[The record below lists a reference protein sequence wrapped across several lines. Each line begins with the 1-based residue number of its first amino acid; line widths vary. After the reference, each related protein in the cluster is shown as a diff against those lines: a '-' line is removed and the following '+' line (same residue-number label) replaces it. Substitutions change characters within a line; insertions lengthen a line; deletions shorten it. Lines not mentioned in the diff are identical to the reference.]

1 MKYPYDR
8 VFSPPAPILP
18 LEITIPEEPQRR
30 VQVDAQLDTA
40 ADISAIPARVVD
52 EWNLE
57 PVSEVTVTGY
67 NAETETLPTYTVG
80 LELPQAH
87 IRRIEVISIPEPYV
101 LLGRDVLNHFY
112 ISLNGPGLTFEMD
125 PSPHVIP

>member
-8 VFSPPAPILP
+8 IFSPPAPILP

-52 EWNLE
+52 EWN
-57 PVSEVTVTGY
+57 
-67 NAETETLPTYTVG
+67 
-80 LELPQAH
+80 
-87 IRRIEVISIPEPYV
+87 
-101 LLGRDVLNHFY
+101 
-112 ISLNGPGLTFEMD
+112 
-125 PSPHVIP
+125 